1 VSDLKYLQASD
12 TDIPTQPVAIML
24 NKDNSNLQTKINNA
38 LKSLRKDGTLTK
50 LSKKYF
56 AADITK
62 K

>member
-1 VSDLKYLQASD
+1 
-12 TDIPTQPVAIML
+12 ML